1 MSTIKAEDLE
11 KVRSALPERLTA
23 AIKNSGLSYRDLEK
37 MTGVPRSTIGNYATG
52 ARTKVDFVSIKKLAS
67 ALDVTPEYLYGLDE
81 LETRKGLEASPKWKA
96 ILAILETMPEDQVD
110 RFLEI
115 FRQQLELM
123 TGQERK

>member
-1 MSTIKAEDLE
+1 MSTNKGTRDSFSLLA
-11 KVRSALPERLTA
+11 ERLTA
-23 AIKNSGLSYRDLEK
+23 AIKKSGLSYRDLERI
-37 MTGVPRSTIGNYATG
+37 TGIPYSTIHHYSSGRN
-52 ARTKVDFVSIKKLAS
+52 TKIPLETLQKLAS
-67 ALDVTPEYLYGLDE
+67 ALEVTPEYLYGIDE
-81 LETRKGLEASPKWKA
+81 LETRKGIEASPKWQA